1 MDDATSLVSTVE
13 SETLSA
19 EVEKDGVFSAG
30 RLTPTTP
37 EFHKHTTSSSSGYS
51 YHSASS
57 GEPIGLMNFPMSTS
71 SLVMPSTESHV
82 STVSHSEQVTILHS
96 TGAREHEVNMCGMQ
110 NMLIYT
116 FYAYLAMHNIQ
127 SMSLHNE

>member
-30 RLTPTTP
+30 SLTPTTP
-37 EFHKHTTSSSSGYS
+37 ELHKHTTSSSSGYS

-57 GEPIGLMNFPMSTS
+57 GEQIGLLNFPMSTS
-71 SLVMPSTESHV
+71 SLVMPSKESHISIV
-82 STVSHSEQVTILHS
+82 TEQATILHS
-96 TGAREHEVNMCGMQ
+96 TGTREHEVTMCGMQ
-110 NMLIYT
+110 DMLIYT
-116 FYAYLAMHNIQ
+116 FCA
-127 SMSLHNE
+127 